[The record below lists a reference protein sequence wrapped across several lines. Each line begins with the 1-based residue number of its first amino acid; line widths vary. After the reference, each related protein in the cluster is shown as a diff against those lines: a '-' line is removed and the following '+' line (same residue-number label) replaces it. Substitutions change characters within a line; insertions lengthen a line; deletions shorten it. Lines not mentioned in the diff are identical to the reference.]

1 MTRALVLSGGGSVGI
16 GWQTGLAAG
25 LARGGVRLDEADFIV
40 GTSAGSAVGAQLA
53 LGTDLEERVARYERP
68 ATGTSAAARTATAG
82 SPATGAADRMAGL
95 LSAMN
100 EAFANDDEVA
110 GRRAIGKFAL
120 EADALPEEQ
129 FVAGF
134 SYLAGQGWP
143 ERYACTAVDAES
155 GEFVVWDVKAGAPLD
170 RAVASSCAVPGIFA
184 PITINGRR
192 YVDGGMRSG
201 TNADLAKGHGVVL
214 IISLMSPQ
222 RMAAAAPAG
231 DARTARY
238 LARIEREL
246 AILEDSGAQVQT
258 IGPDEQAAAV
268 MGMNLMDARLAPQ
281 AALEGLRQGEA
292 MAAEVSWRS

>member
-1 MTRALVLSGGGSVGI
+1 
-16 GWQTGLAAG
+16 
-25 LARGGVRLDEADFIV
+25 
-40 GTSAGSAVGAQLA
+40 
-53 LGTDLEERVARYERP
+53 
-68 ATGTSAAARTATAG
+68 
-82 SPATGAADRMAGL
+82 MAKL
-95 LSAMN
+95 MQAMN
-100 EAFANDDEVA
+100 DAFANDDEVA
-110 GRRAIGKFAL
+110 GRQAIGRFAL

-201 TNADLAKGHGVVL
+201 TNADLAKGHDLVL
-214 IISLMSPQ
+214 IVSLMTPA
-222 RMAAAAPAG
+222 RMGANAGAAGG
-231 DARTARY
+231 DARMARY
-238 LARIEREL
+238 LARIEREH
-246 AILEDSGAQVQT
+246 AVLEESGARIET
-258 IGPDEQAAAV
+258 IGPDDQAAAV
-268 MGMNLMDARLAPQ
+268 MGMHLLDAGLAPA

-292 MAAEVSWRS
+292 IASEVSWRS